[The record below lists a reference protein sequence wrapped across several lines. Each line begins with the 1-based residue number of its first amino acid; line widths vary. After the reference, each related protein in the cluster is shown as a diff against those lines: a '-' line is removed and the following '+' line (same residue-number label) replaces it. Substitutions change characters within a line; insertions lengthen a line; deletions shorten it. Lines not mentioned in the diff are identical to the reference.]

1 MGGCVNM
8 GGRGAVSRSGSV
20 LVMSEQEYLDRAGV
34 GSPMSDYMVDKVK
47 LRNGSTLRQREAM
60 EREASK
66 ARDDYASRRS
76 AARAEYAE
84 KVKRGELRRLPE
96 SKPLC
101 ALPKGILTIRAFNR
115 RGRRSRS
122 EAMTGALE
130 RGFDGWTR
138 GIERYEQGRK
148 CLQQLIPYP
157 LYIGQC

>member
-1 MGGCVNM
+1 M
-8 GGRGAVSRSGSV
+8 SRSGSV

-84 KVKRGELRRLPE
+84 KVKRGELRAPSRIEALMRTAQGNPDNTSVQSARKALKKRGYDWRSGKRL
-96 SKPLC
+96 
-101 ALPKGILTIRAFNR
+101 
-115 RGRRSRS
+115 
-122 EAMTGALE
+122 
-130 RGFDGWTR
+130 
-138 GIERYEQGRK
+138 
-148 CLQQLIPYP
+148 
-157 LYIGQC
+157 